1 MMRIGGVR
9 RVALRGVVAVAGL
22 VLGGCSATGYWHRP
36 GATVYE
42 AKAEI
47 KSCATHF
54 DRPSSPTSVYQP
66 APIGIGGAVAVGL
79 AAGIA
84 EAIAK
89 STAFDHCMRQ
99 KGYENYAMTDAERA
113 RLSAIKD
120 KEERDNLFHELM
132 AKGGENARLGIT
144 KAQSTRRLQAES
156 CLTARI
162 PCEGGDGE
170 DDAPVEV
177 AEKQSPRSHKGMA
190 DCPVSQYPC
199 Q

>member
-1 MMRIGGVR
+1 MRIRGVR
-9 RVALRGVVAVAGL
+9 RLALHGAVAVVGL

-36 GATVYE
+36 GVTASE
-42 AKAEI
+42 AKAEV

-79 AAGIA
+79 AAGLA

-113 RLSAIKD
+113 RLSAVED
-120 KEERDNLFHELM
+120 KEERETLFHELM
-132 AKGGENARLGIT
+132 AKGGENARRGIT
-144 KAQSTRRLQAES
+144 KAQSTRRLQSES

-162 PCEGGDGE
+162 RCEGDDGE
-170 DDAPVEV
+170 DDAPAEV

-190 DCPVSQYPC
+190 ECPVSQYPC
-199 Q
+199 E